1 MARVLKLEEIPRT
14 YGKTAVWIEMRGFR
28 KAFVSLYKDEYRP
41 WLVFVSST
49 QPDDRYLDTAMYR
62 IKWRAW
68 NRRPDEAEM
77 EAEAWCDQMK
87 TED

>member
-14 YGKTAVWIEMRGFR
+14 YGKTAVWIEMRDVR
-28 KAFVSLYKDEYRP
+28 HAFVNLYKHEHRP
-41 WLVFVSST
+41 WFVFVSST
-49 QPDDRYLDTAMYR
+49 QPDELYLDTAMYR

-77 EAEAWCDQMK
+77 EAEVWRDLMK
-87 TED
+87 IED